1 MSNAKSTAAAA
12 EKKSPLEEVV
22 EQAGL
27 TDKPTVPQQAEAA
40 DSGTETTDGADQA
53 DTTKKTVKD
62 RLAALT
68 EKAKGHREFFYGVA
82 VGAVAA
88 GVTVARL
95 TREKVEEVMELTVEM
110 EPEDAAADET
120 AA

>member
-1 MSNAKSTAAAA
+1 MSNTAKSTAAAA
-12 EKKSPLEEVV
+12 AKSPVDEVV

-27 TDKPTVPQQAEAA
+27 PKQEKVAVPQQAEAA
-40 DSGTETTDGADQA
+40 DSGDQSDTVTTDES
-53 DTTKKTVKD
+53 KKTVKD

-68 EKAKGHREFFYGVA
+68 EKAKNHREFFYGVA
-82 VGAVAA
+82 LGAVAA

-95 TREKVEEVMELTVEM
+95 TREKVEEVLELTVET
-110 EPEDAAADET
+110 ESEDAAADET